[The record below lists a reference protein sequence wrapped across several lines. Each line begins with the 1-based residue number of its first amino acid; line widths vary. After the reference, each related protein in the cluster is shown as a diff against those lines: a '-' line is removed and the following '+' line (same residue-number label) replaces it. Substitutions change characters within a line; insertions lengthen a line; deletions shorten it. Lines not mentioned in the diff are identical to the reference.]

1 MEDNFEPNLGPEKKS
16 SLNPKVFLVGV
27 PLFIIQLVAVYFIT
41 ANILLSKFEKGE
53 TKNLTKTEAVE
64 HDSTDSEGEEGAQA
78 ADEEGVSQDGEESS
92 SEGGSAHGGG
102 GEGGSTASS
111 PSSYIYTVNDV
122 IINPAG
128 TNGQRLM
135 LTSIGFDMKTESQY
149 KKMESKEIVL
159 KDAII
164 SVLSKKTVSQ
174 LSNTMKRD
182 SLKVEI
188 INDVK
193 DRIPGLKIKDLYFT
207 KYIIQ

>member
-64 HDSTDSEGEEGAQA
+64 HDSTASEGDEEAHA
-78 ADEEGVSQDGEESS
+78 ADEEGGSHDGEETS
-92 SEGGSAHGGG
+92 SEGGEHGGG
-102 GEGGSTASS
+102 EHGGAAAA
-111 PSSYIYTVNDV
+111 PSNYIYTVNDV
-122 IINPAG
+122 IVNPAG

-149 KKMESKEIVL
+149 KKMESQEIVL

-188 INDVK
+188 IDDVK
-193 DRIPGLKIKDLYFT
+193 GRIPGLKIKDLYFT